1 MYFKFEKEIDQ
12 LLDKM
17 SLEEKIGQLNQVPWP
32 RSDELVAAYKEKIA
46 RGEIGSIILTGS
58 ATSGNDDYHYANIDK
73 YNELQKCAVENSPNH
88 IPMIFGLDVVHG
100 HNTVLPVPLAMA
112 ASFDPELI
120 RECYHDV
127 AKEAAADGIHWTFSP
142 MVDMSR
148 DPRWGRIVEGP
159 GEDPHVGARFAEA
172 AVKGFQGEDP
182 SSDESL
188 IACAKHYIGY
198 GASEGGRDYH
208 RTEISDYSLY
218 NYYLPAFRAAVEAG
232 VGTVMSSFNDI
243 NGQPVTSSRKYLT
256 DILRGDLGFNG
267 YVVAD
272 WGAVQQL
279 RKQGIAKDKKECA
292 KLALTAGLDMDM
304 CSNCFADNLK
314 QLIADGEVAEED
326 IDLAVRRVLRI
337 KFAKGLMKKPYTEKR
352 RVDRTEHMRNARILS
367 AESMVLLKNDD
378 VLPLSKKGRV
388 ALLGPFIR
396 ERRSLLGTWTLNYI
410 LSETPNI
417 YEAMVEKI
425 GKDHIL
431 IEQDETGLYDTAVP
445 VATKAD
451 VVVLALGESWQ
462 ATGECH
468 SVANISLSAAQLE
481 LIRKI
486 RAIGKKVVGVFFCG
500 RPIAMEGVAENLDA
514 ILYAWHGGTQTAN
527 AACDILFGDTV
538 PSGKTPVSFPRIGG
552 QIPIYYNVTSSGR
565 CVNGYYGENDQ
576 VSYSDVLPTPYYPF
590 GYGLSY
596 TKFAYGKPKAE
607 RDTLT
612 LEEVKRGEKFKITVL
627 IQNVGE
633 YDGKE
638 TVQLYIYDPY
648 ATVMRPLKELKAFQK
663 VFIEKQQTVTVDFE
677 IGEKELGFY
686 KPDGKFTVEKGDFCI
701 YVGRDCYDDNWIRI
715 QVVG

>member
-1 MYFKFEKEIDQ
+1 MYLEYEKDIDQ
-12 LLDKM
+12 LLDRM
-17 SLEEKIGQLNQVPWP
+17 SMEEKIGQLNQMPWP
-32 RSDELVAAYKEKIA
+32 GSDELVVAYKEKIA

-100 HNTVLPVPLAMA
+100 HNTVLPVPLAVA
-112 ASFDPELI
+112 ASFNPEMI

-127 AKEAAADGIHWTFSP
+127 AKEAATDGIHWTFSP

-159 GEDPHVGARFAEA
+159 GEDPYVGARFAEA
-172 AVKGFQGEDP
+172 AVKGFQGNDL
-182 SSDESL
+182 SADDSL
-188 IACAKHYIGY
+188 VACAKHYIGY

-256 DILRGDLGFNG
+256 DILRGKLGFEG
-267 YVVAD
+267 YVIAD

-279 RKQGIAKDKKECA
+279 QKQGVARDRKECA

-304 CSNCFADNLK
+304 CSSCFEENLK
-314 QLIADGEVAEED
+314 QLLAEGEVTEED
-326 IDLAVRRVLRI
+326 INLAVRRILRI
-337 KFAKGLMKKPYTEKR
+337 KFAKGLMKNPYTEKK
-352 RVDRTEHMRNARILS
+352 RVDRTTHMRNARALS
-367 AESMVLLKNDD
+367 AESMVLLKNDG
-378 VLPLSKKGRV
+378 VLPLSKESKV
-388 ALLGPFIR
+388 ALLGPFVK
-396 ERRSLLGTWTLNYI
+396 ERRTLLGTWTLNYI
-410 LSETPNI
+410 LSETPNL
-417 YEAMVEKI
+417 YEAMAEKI
-425 GKDHIL
+425 GKDRIL
-431 IEQDETGLYDTAVP
+431 LEQDETGLYDTSVQ
-445 VATKAD
+445 VASKAD

-468 SVANISLSAAQLE
+468 SVADISLSAAQLE
-481 LIRKI
+481 LIRKMK
-486 RAIGKKVVGVFFCG
+486 AIGKKVVGVFFCG
-500 RPIAMEGVAENLDA
+500 RPIAMNGVAENLDA
-514 ILYAWHGGTQTAN
+514 VLYAWHGGTQTAN

-538 PSGKTPVSFPRIGG
+538 PSGKTPVSFPRNSG

-565 CVNGYYGENDQ
+565 YVNGYYGENEQ
-576 VSYSDVLPTPYYPF
+576 ISYSDILPTPYYPF

-596 TKFAYGKPKAE
+596 TEFVYSRPGIDQEKI
-607 RDTLT
+607 T
-612 LEEVKRGEKFKITVL
+612 LERLLQGEKFKISVD
-627 IQNVGE
+627 IQNIGE

-638 TVQLYIYDPY
+638 IVQLYVYDPY
-648 ATVMRPLKELKAFQK
+648 ATMMRPLKLLKAFEK
-663 VFIEKQQTVTVDFE
+663 AFIEKQHTVTVHFE

-686 KPDGKFTVEKGDFCI
+686 MPDGTFTVEKGDFYI
-701 YVGRDCYDDNWIRI
+701 YVGKDCYDDNWIKI
-715 QVVG
+715 QVV